1 MNESSF
7 QPKRSKQG
15 FVVTHDYSPLS
26 RAVVQNQLVTEETP
40 LVGLINIEGVKH
52 TVTSLKK
59 AFPDHFEHH
68 YAVKSNGMSAVLK
81 LIRQQGMLAE
91 TASPGELQQAL
102 RAGYSGN
109 EIVFDE
115 PVKTYKVLR
124 EVLSLGATLHLDNFT
139 ELERVIK
146 LLPEETYQGEIGYRI
161 NPQVGLGSI
170 KAMSTAG
177 LQSKFGVAIDD
188 DGNRDRII
196 GDYLKFPWL
205 NTLHTHIGSQ
215 GCSFEMVSEGIAKI
229 VDLAVEINQRAG
241 EKRVVSVD
249 IGGGLGVNFHSDEVT
264 PTFQKYSDFL
274 RKKIPL
280 LFTGDFRVKTEFGR
294 AIMAKNGCMLARVEY
309 AKVSGGRRIAAIHAG
324 AQVATRTVFMP
335 ESWPLRLSAYDAK
348 GNQKTGNLVKQDIA
362 GPCCFAGDLIAT
374 GRKMSKLESGDM
386 VMVHDTGAY
395 YFSNPFYYN
404 ALPAPAVYG
413 YHVRQNGEISLE
425 QFRCAQT
432 QQSILDLIG

>member
-1 MNESSF
+1 MNKSSL
-7 QPKRSKQG
+7 QPHRRNEE
-15 FVVTHDYSPLS
+15 FVVSHDYSPLS
-26 RAVVQNQLVTEETP
+26 RSAVQNDLVTEDTP
-40 LVGLINIEGVKH
+40 LVGLIDIEGVER
-52 TVTSLKK
+52 TVASLKE

-68 YAVKSNGMSAVLK
+68 YAVKSNGMSAVLS
-81 LIRQQGMLAE
+81 LVRQQGMLAE
-91 TASPGELQQAL
+91 TASPGELLQAL
-102 RAGYSGN
+102 QAGYIGS

-115 PVKTYKVLR
+115 PVKTPKVLR
-124 EVLSLGATLHLDNFT
+124 EVLSMGATLHLDNFT
-139 ELERVIK
+139 EMERVAK
-146 LLPEETYQGEIGYRI
+146 LLPKGTYSNEIGYRI

-188 DGNRDRII
+188 EGNRDRII
-196 GDYLKFPWL
+196 SDYLKHPWL

-229 VDLAVEINQRAG
+229 VDLAVEINQHAG
-241 EKRVVSVD
+241 EKRIRSID

-264 PTFQKYSDFL
+264 PTFQQYSDFL
-274 RKKIPL
+274 RARVPL

-309 AKVSGGRRIAAIHAG
+309 AKVSGGRHIAAIHAG

-335 ESWPLRLSAYDAK
+335 ESWPLRLSAYDAE
-348 GNQKTGNLVKQDIA
+348 GNRKTGNLVDQDIA

-374 GRKMSKLESGDM
+374 SRNMSKLESGDM

-413 YHVRQNGEISLE
+413 YRVQPNGEISME
-425 QFRCAQT
+425 PYRSAQT